1 MPRPRPRRTLPARR
15 RVERLATELPQGV
28 HDPAF
33 LELLHR
39 IDQSPILP
47 ARRLEVFTDGNRAL
61 VEMIDAIDRAG
72 EEVLLQSYIFKDDS
86 TGHAVVDAL
95 GKAVERGVRVRVL
108 ADAVGSV
115 ETREEFWQRLE
126 KKRIAF
132 RLFHPLRYPWL
143 VLFRDHRKILV
154 IDRAVAFTGGMNIAE
169 EYGSGLTRHRASA
182 ALRSPA
188 PRGETT
194 TWRDTHL
201 RVEGPAAWEFAVVF
215 RESWLAA
222 DGPPFDLPSLT
233 EPQAEWGA
241 RCLVLDS
248 RSGRGHRETALVLR
262 AAVAHIAGDQLS
274 PAFKMLARVSRIMEQ
289 LVHAWDVLATM
300 TPPEYSAIR
309 PYLKASSGFQSWQYR
324 CIEFM
329 MGNKNPAMLKPHA
342 HRADRLDVVEQAWRA
357 PSLYDESLRLLARRG
372 LPVPASHRQRDWT
385 QPYRVDDSVERAWL
399 QVYREPQAHWEL
411 YQLGEELVDLEDAF
425 RLWRFRHVTTVERV
439 IGFKRGTGG
448 TTGVSYLRKMLDVVL
463 FPELWRLRTD
473 L

>member
-1 MPRPRPRRTLPARR
+1 
-15 RVERLATELPQGV
+15 V

-115 ETREEFWQRLE
+115 ETRAEFWQRLE

-154 IDRAVAFTGGMNIAE
+154 VDRAVAFTGGMNIAE
-169 EYGSGLTRHRASA
+169 EYGSGLTHHRGSA
-182 ALRSPA
+182 TLRSPA
-188 PRGETT
+188 PPSGEAT

-233 EPQAEWGA
+233 EPQAEGGA

-248 RSGRGHRETALVLR
+248 RAGRGHRETALVLR
-262 AAVAHIAGDQLS
+262 AAVAA
-274 PAFKMLARVSRIMEQ
+274 ARRRIWITN
-289 LVHAWDVLATM
+289 A
-300 TPPEYSAIR
+300 Y
-309 PYLKASSGFQSWQYR
+309 F
-324 CIEFM
+324 
-329 MGNKNPAMLKPHA
+329 
-342 HRADRLDVVEQAWRA
+342 A
-357 PSLYDESLRLLARRG
+357 PSWAALRTLCRASRRG
-372 LPVPASHRQRDWT
+372 VDVRLMLPGKSDVPRLQNAARGSYAHLLRHGVRIFEY
-385 QPYRVDDSVERAWL
+385 QPVVLHAKTLVIDGHFSVVGSSNLDFRSFSFNSECNLA
-399 QVYREPQAHWEL
+399 VFD
-411 YQLGEELVDLEDAF
+411 GDVAF
-425 RLWRFRHVTTVERV
+425 RLEGAFQQDLAHAREVDRTEWE
-439 IGFKRGTGG
+439 KRP
-448 TTGVSYLRKMLDVVL
+448 LRQ
-463 FPELWRLRTD
+463 RLRERFARW
-473 L
+473 LSPLL